1 MGNFF
6 RLQEIYT
13 TYPYVNLPLVGG
25 LWMIIEVYN
34 ELLRLKQVQYRY
46 GPQGNT
52 SELMTRYLKSVLCI
66 AMCAAVA
73 LITLLTASL

>member
-6 RLQEIYT
+6 RLQEIYP

-34 ELLRLKQVQYRY
+34 ELLRLKQVPIRSSGQH
-46 GPQGNT
+46 
-52 SELMTRYLKSVLCI
+52 
-66 AMCAAVA
+66 
-73 LITLLTASL
+73 